1 MSADLS
7 VLLLEL
13 ERVLAA
19 LSPEEIPRLVG
30 DLEKLQA
37 VAYARLTAAAVNDQ
51 PRRPGGGAHD
61 ELLDVEE
68 AAHRLSLSTDW
79 LYRKAKELPFT
90 VRLGRG
96 LSFSARG
103 IDRYI
108 QQRQGR

>member
-7 VLLLEL
+7 ALLLEL

-37 VAYARLTAAAVNDQ
+37 IAYARLTAAAVNDQ
-51 PRRPGGGAHD
+51 PRPAGAAHD
-61 ELLDVEE
+61 ELLDIEE

-79 LYRKAKELPFT
+79 LYRRAKELPFT

-96 LSFSARG
+96 LRFSARG
-103 IDRYI
+103 IERYI
-108 QQRQGR
+108 HQRQGR